1 MQEHRTEHR
10 SCTWLTA
17 NRLLAN
23 AIFLAIL
30 QRHADIGSKVLGTT
44 ISVTTTVIATARNDC
59 RETASNIRPAWRRH
73 NAQHP
78 RLLDSILVSKQSSPR
93 SLPHRYRQEVFRQT
107 ISGSL
112 LTPWLNNSLLS
123 QINTTFNK
131 TIIQSNLEL
140 RSSIWNQKT

>member
-17 NRLLAN
+17 NRLLAT

-44 ISVTTTVIATARNDC
+44 ISVTTTVIATARYIC

-73 NAQHP
+73 NAQHS
-78 RLLDSILVSKQSSPR
+78 RLLDSILVSKYSFPK
-93 SLPHRYRQEVFRQT
+93 SLPH
-107 ISGSL
+107 
-112 LTPWLNNSLLS
+112 
-123 QINTTFNK
+123 
-131 TIIQSNLEL
+131 
-140 RSSIWNQKT
+140 